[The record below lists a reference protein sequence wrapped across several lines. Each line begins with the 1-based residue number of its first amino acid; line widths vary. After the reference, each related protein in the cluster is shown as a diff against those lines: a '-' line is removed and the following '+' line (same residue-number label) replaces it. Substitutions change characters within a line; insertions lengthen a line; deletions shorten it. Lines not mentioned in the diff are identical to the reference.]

1 MKILHFSL
9 FSDEFRV
16 LQSCVNEVAND
27 MDEQEIFDRI
37 GVERRVILELMKKL
51 ISQIN
56 EDNL

>member
-1 MKILHFSL
+1 
-9 FSDEFRV
+9 
-16 LQSCVNEVAND
+16 